1 MWEIFL
7 KKLTS
12 GTKLCYAI
20 GNLGYGTI
28 SQTLSTFI
36 MFFGTSVL
44 GIKGTLVGLGIAI
57 AAFWDGLSD
66 PIMGY
71 ISDTYSS
78 KIFGRRLGYLLL
90 GTIGMAIF
98 NILLWSVPVGF
109 GQVTKFFW
117 LLVMLVVLETSN
129 TLFATPYV
137 ALGIDLA
144 PGYNEQSSLQAYKT
158 VFLILGMVLPSV
170 FMMVFMPSDSQG
182 QLAQNGYM
190 YISYVSSALAV
201 ICGLVCIFGTK
212 NAVKK
217 LPRYNLRKK
226 EKNAFFKIF
235 YNFFV
240 TLKRKN
246 YGAIIMSYSVALV
259 AAAFL
264 TSVGMHLFT
273 YSFHF
278 GATQIPLLMTVLFVG
293 AIASQPV
300 WIFISRRIDKKPAL
314 NVAYVLI
321 LVGIALTAIVFVAR
335 EQLGV
340 LASFWLCM
348 FCMLFCGFGTGAL
361 YSLPLSM
368 FADNVTLDKL
378 KTGENNSATYSGYM
392 TFAYNISNSIA
403 LLVIGVLLD
412 IIKFDASMP
421 VQALKVQNGLGVIVF
436 VGCGLS
442 ILGAM
447 FLLSKYTL
455 KRADILKQQIKHR
468 NQQKNKQR

>member
-1 MWEIFL
+1 M
-7 KKLTS
+7 KKLSS

-44 GIKGTLVGLGIAI
+44 GIKGTLVGLCVAI

-78 KIFGRRLGYLLL
+78 GRFGRRLGYLLI

-98 NILLWSVPVGF
+98 NILLWSVPMQF
-109 GQVTKFFW
+109 GQVAKFFW
-117 LLVMLVVLETSN
+117 LLLMLIILETTN

-170 FMMVFMPSDSQG
+170 FMMVFMPGGTQG
-182 QLAQNGYM
+182 QLSKNSYM
-190 YISYVSSALAV
+190 YISYVSSALALV
-201 ICGLVCIFGTK
+201 CGLVCVFGTK
-212 NAVKK
+212 NAVKQ
-217 LPRYNLRKK
+217 LPKYQPQKK
-226 EKNAFFKIF
+226 QKNAFFKIF
-235 YNFFV
+235 FNFFV
-240 TLKRKN
+240 TLRRKN
-246 YGAIIMSYSVALV
+246 YGAIILSYSVSLI

-278 GATQIPLLMTVLFVG
+278 NSLQISLLMTILFLG

-300 WIFISRRIDKKPAL
+300 WIYISRRIDKKPAL
-314 NVAYVLI
+314 RLAYVLI
-321 LVGIALTAIVFVAR
+321 LVGIAVTAIVFLLR
-335 EQLGV
+335 EVLGV
-340 LASFWLCM
+340 GTSFLLCL
-348 FCMLFCGFGTGAL
+348 FCMMFCGFGTGAL
-361 YSLPLSM
+361 YSLPISM

-378 KTGENNSATYSGYM
+378 KTGENKSATYSGYM

-421 VQALKVQNGLGVIVF
+421 VQALRVQNALGVIVF
-436 VGCGLS
+436 GGCAFA
-442 ILGAM
+442 ILFAM
-447 FLLSKYTL
+447 LILSKYSL

-468 NQQKNKQR
+468 NKAKK